1 MARPLVIFAVVTLVA
16 ACGDPRPATEA
27 PGVQVT
33 VTEVTDVTDV
43 ATSSARS
50 TSTISTGPSTTTTPR
65 STSSTTTGASAT
77 TTSTTSSTTT
87 SVTPE
92 STPYVVPVADVAGAG
107 WSDTHA
113 AYPATDIF
121 NNGCGGAVV
130 APVNGQL
137 LEVRRVDGYDPAIDN
152 PATRGGRSISML
164 GDDGVRYYL
173 AHFEQIATELAPGGR
188 VEAGQEIGTIGSTGR
203 SSACHLHFGISPP
216 CPDPEWSVR
225 RGVVWPARYLDDWR
239 IGTPTSPA
247 DEVAAF
253 VADRPTACAE
263 AAADEFAD
271 DAS

>member
-1 MARPLVIFAVVTLVA
+1 MARRLVLLVAATLVA

-27 PGVQVT
+27 PGVEVTVT
-33 VTEVTDVTDV
+33 VTEITEITEVTEV
-43 ATSSARS
+43 ATPSALS
-50 TSTISTGPSTTTTPR
+50 TTTTSPSTTTT
-65 STSSTTTGASAT
+65 SSTPTSASTT

-87 SVTPE
+87 SVTPV
-92 STPYVVPVADVAGAG
+92 STPYVVPVADIAGAG

-113 AYPATDIF
+113 GYPATDIF

-152 PATRGGRSISML
+152 PATRGGRSIAML

-188 VEAGQEIGTIGSTGR
+188 VEAGQVIGTIGSTGR

-216 CPDPEWSVR
+216 CADREWSVR
-225 RGVVWPARYLDDWR
+225 RGVIWPARYLDDWR

-247 DEVAAF
+247 EEVAAF

-271 DAS
+271 DA